1 LNSAELDVAEA
12 GLVDIGTIVRFDR
25 AQGYGFIAPD
35 DGGDD
40 VFFHASLLDDN
51 VKDLVL
57 RGIRVEYRATA
68 SDRGPKA
75 VVARLL
81 GTPDSH
87 PDRVARDDDDLCEVI
102 PATEYAQVLTDILIE
117 AVPTVT
123 GAQITQ
129 VRKRLVDYAKRYG
142 WVEA

>member
-1 LNSAELDVAEA
+1 
-12 GLVDIGTIVRFDR
+12 VDIGTIVRFDR

-51 VKDLVL
+51 AKDQIL

-75 VVARLL
+75 VAARLL
-81 GTPDSH
+81 NAPAAAGPG
-87 PDRVARDDDDLCEVI
+87 PDRMARDDDDLCEVI
-102 PATEYAQVLTDILIE
+102 PAAEFAQVVTDILIE
-117 AVPTVT
+117 TAPSVT
-123 GAQITQ
+123 GGQITQ
-129 VRKRLVDYAKRYG
+129 IRKRLVAYAQRYG

>member
-1 LNSAELDVAEA
+1 LVAAEV

-25 AQGYGFIAPD
+25 VHGYGFIAPD
-35 DGGDD
+35 NGAED

-51 VKDLVL
+51 AKDLVL

-68 SDRGPKA
+68 NDRGPKA

-81 GTPDSH
+81 GTPTAPESA
-87 PDRVARDDDDLCEVI
+87 PARVARDDDELCEVI
-102 PATEYAQVLTDILIE
+102 PIAEYAQVVTDILIE
-117 AVPTVT
+117 AAPSVT
-123 GAQITQ
+123 GAQIAQ
-129 VRKRLVDYAKRYG
+129 IRKHLVEHAKRYG